1 MKISV
6 RTWTSLNSTK
16 HHLDSQFFIVAKELR
31 YSVSRRTLYYSFPI
45 QEPFLDSLMP
55 RLADLPLMSLPSG
68 VPDQQ
73 AEVVVDEEDEVAVA
87 RHLDK
92 PVVAVVGAP
101 GHGKSSVANLILG
114 EERFRVRGRNVFAED
129 QIQVGTSSF
138 SSALCV
144 APGGSGSMWPAGG
157 DRG

>member
-31 YSVSRRTLYYSFPI
+31 YSVSRRTLIFLFPI

-55 RLADLPLMSLPSG
+55 RLADLPLISLPSG

-73 AEVVVDEEDEVAVA
+73 AEVVEDEVVVA

-129 QIQVGTSSF
+129 QIQVGTSFF
-138 SSALCV
+138 SSALYV
-144 APGGSGSMWPAGG
+144 APGGSWSMWPPGG
-157 DRG
+157 DPG

>member
-16 HHLDSQFFIVAKELR
+16 HHLDSQFSIVAKELR
-31 YSVSRRTLYYSFPI
+31 YSVSRRTLIFLFPI

-55 RLADLPLMSLPSG
+55 RLADLPLISLPSG

-157 DRG
+157 DCG

>member
-16 HHLDSQFFIVAKELR
+16 HHLDSQFSIVDKEQR
-31 YSVSRRTLYYSFPI
+31 YSVSRRTLILFPI

-55 RLADLPLMSLPSG
+55 RLADLPLISLPSG

-73 AEVVVDEEDEVAVA
+73 AEVVVDEEDEVVVA

-129 QIQVGTSSF
+129 QIQVGTSFF

-144 APGGSGSMWPAGG
+144 APGGSWSMWPPGG
-157 DRG
+157 DPG

>member
-1 MKISV
+1 M
-6 RTWTSLNSTK
+6 
-16 HHLDSQFFIVAKELR
+16 
-31 YSVSRRTLYYSFPI
+31 FPI

-55 RLADLPLMSLPSG
+55 RLADLPLISLPSG

-73 AEVVVDEEDEVAVA
+73 AEVVVDEEAEVAMA

-92 PVVAVVGAP
+92 PVVAVLGAP

-129 QIQVGTSSF
+129 QIQVGTSFF

-144 APGGSGSMWPAGG
+144 APGGSGSMWPPGG
-157 DRG
+157 DPG

>member
-31 YSVSRRTLYYSFPI
+31 YSVSRRTLIFLFPI

-55 RLADLPLMSLPSG
+55 RLADLPLISLPSG

-73 AEVVVDEEDEVAVA
+73 AEVVEDEVVVA

-92 PVVAVVGAP
+92 PVVAVLGAP

-129 QIQVGTSSF
+129 QIQVGTSFF
-138 SSALCV
+138 SSALYV
-144 APGGSGSMWPAGG
+144 APGGSWSMWPPGG
-157 DRG
+157 DCG

>member
-31 YSVSRRTLYYSFPI
+31 YSVSRRTLIFLFPI

-55 RLADLPLMSLPSG
+55 RLADLPLISLPSG

-73 AEVVVDEEDEVAVA
+73 AEVVVDEEAEVVVA

-92 PVVAVVGAP
+92 PVVVVVGAP

-129 QIQVGTSSF
+129 QIQVGTSFF

-144 APGGSGSMWPAGG
+144 APGGSGSMWPPGG
-157 DRG
+157 DPG

>member
-1 MKISV
+1 MSV

-31 YSVSRRTLYYSFPI
+31 YSVSRRTLIFLFPI

-55 RLADLPLMSLPSG
+55 RLADLPLISLPSG

-73 AEVVVDEEDEVAVA
+73 AEVVEDEVVVA

-129 QIQVGTSSF
+129 QIQVGTSFF
-138 SSALCV
+138 SSALYV
-144 APGGSGSMWPAGG
+144 APGGSWSMWPPGG
-157 DRG
+157 DPG

>member
-16 HHLDSQFFIVAKELR
+16 HHLDSQFSIVAKEQR
-31 YSVSRRTLYYSFPI
+31 YSVSRRTLIFVFPI

-55 RLADLPLMSLPSG
+55 RLADLPLISLPSG

-138 SSALCV
+138 SSALCF

>member
-1 MKISV
+1 M
-6 RTWTSLNSTK
+6 
-16 HHLDSQFFIVAKELR
+16 
-31 YSVSRRTLYYSFPI
+31 FPI

-55 RLADLPLMSLPSG
+55 RLADLPLISLPSG

-73 AEVVVDEEDEVAVA
+73 AEVVVDEEAEVVVA

-92 PVVAVVGAP
+92 PVVAVLGAP

-129 QIQVGTSSF
+129 QIQVGTSFF
-138 SSALCV
+138 SSALSV
-144 APGGSGSMWPAGG
+144 APGGSWSMWPPGG
-157 DRG
+157 DPG

>member
-1 MKISV
+1 MSV

-16 HHLDSQFFIVAKELR
+16 HHLDSQFSIVDKERR
-31 YSVSRRTLYYSFPI
+31 YSVSRRTLNCSFPI

-55 RLADLPLMSLPSG
+55 RLADLPLISLPSG

-73 AEVVVDEEDEVAVA
+73 AGVVEDEVVVA

-129 QIQVGTSSF
+129 QIQVGTSFF

-144 APGGSGSMWPAGG
+144 APGGSGSMWPPGG
-157 DRG
+157 DPG

>member
-16 HHLDSQFFIVAKELR
+16 HHLDSQFSIVDKERR
-31 YSVSRRTLYYSFPI
+31 YSVSRRTLNCSFPI

-55 RLADLPLMSLPSG
+55 RLADLPLISLPSG

-73 AEVVVDEEDEVAVA
+73 AEVVEDEVVVA

-129 QIQVGTSSF
+129 QIQVGTSFF
-138 SSALCV
+138 SSALYV
-144 APGGSGSMWPAGG
+144 APGGSWSMWPPGG
-157 DRG
+157 DPG

>member
-31 YSVSRRTLYYSFPI
+31 YSVSRRTLIFLFPI

-55 RLADLPLMSLPSG
+55 RLADLPLISLPSG

-138 SSALCV
+138 SSALCF
-144 APGGSGSMWPAGG
+144 ALGGSGSMWPAGG
-157 DRG
+157 DCG